1 MAKLVSDKDA
11 QKIYDQV
18 NTLLGTDYE
27 FSGFG
32 DDMPVSTGLFQDVIT
47 VFNYHGASGL
57 WYPTVITNAHVLA
70 VKASTHA
77 TDGFNNADTVEVHIT
92 SNKAQNV
99 GTPDGSRSYMA
110 PKDYAVTA
118 KPSEYITFT
127 PERDFFYV
135 GRWDDLTPVED
146 DDYDEGFYHAMNVEN
161 DGVHLISSASY
172 FGLIPHFELGGR

>member
-11 QKIYDQV
+11 QKIYDQL
-18 NTLLGTDYE
+18 NTLLGTDYD
-27 FSGFG
+27 FTGFG

-47 VFNYHGASGL
+47 VFNYHKADGL

-70 VKASTHA
+70 VKASTHV
-77 TDGFNNADTVEVHIT
+77 TDGYNNADTVEVHIT

-99 GTPDGSRSYMA
+99 GTPDGSKSYTT
-110 PKDYAVTA
+110 PREYAITA
-118 KPSEYITFT
+118 HPAEYVTFT

-135 GRWDDLTPVED
+135 GRWSDLTPVED
-146 DDYDEGFYHAMNVEN
+146 EDYDEGFYHAMNVEN
-161 DGVHLISSASY
+161 DGVYKISSASF